1 MIEHEFHTAQ
11 NEFKPFDM
19 IVHIVSYELSR
30 WKKAHVAHTDFICES
45 FCHPLW
51 GFYFEGLL
59 GCNT

>member
-11 NEFKPFDM
+11 NELKSFDM
-19 IVHIVSYELSR
+19 IVHIVSYELSHS
-30 WKKAHVAHTDFICES
+30 KTDFISES

-59 GCNT
+59 RCNT